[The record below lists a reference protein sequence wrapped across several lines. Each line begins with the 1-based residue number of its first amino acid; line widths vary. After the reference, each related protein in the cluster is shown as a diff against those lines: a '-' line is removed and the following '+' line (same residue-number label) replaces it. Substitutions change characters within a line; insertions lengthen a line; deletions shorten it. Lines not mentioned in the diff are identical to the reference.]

1 MADVG
6 CSSAPCGH
14 FVTNPAGTVSGDPLF
29 ATGGRTPSDLLITAQ
44 YNSGG
49 SLATAIVYQ
58 WKLVSG
64 TYQWV
69 DITSSIAVN
78 TAFVATNTVDGVSV
92 PYGAFGATT
101 YSKNQFVE
109 MSIDAT
115 QLIKVNVDPCSGI
128 EVHSVF
134 VRTKTSTSA
143 SAVLDDFVTPIS
155 VSFSAGFTV
164 SLTQSAVSCFGG
176 SNGSVTATING
187 GTPPYSVTLGATTQT
202 VLTDGGSTTFTG
214 LSAGTKTVHVVAT
227 GGCTK
232 DVMIDVTQ
240 PASAVGSSI
249 TSQTNVGCFGG
260 STASVTVAGSGG
272 TPSYTYSI
280 DGTNFG
286 VSGTFNNLAAGPY
299 TVTVKDA
306 NGCATTQAVTI
317 TQTGSAVSSS
327 ISSKTNVA
335 CFGGSTG
342 SVTVVGSG
350 GTGPYTY
357 SINGTIF
364 GASGTFSNLAAGS
377 YTVTVKDANGCTTT
391 QPVTITQPAAAVSA
405 SISSQTNVACFG
417 GSTGSVTV
425 AGSGGTS
432 PYTYAIDGTTFGA
445 SGTFSSLGAGSYTI
459 TVKDAN
465 GCTTTQPV
473 TITQPASAVGSS
485 ISSQTNV
492 GCFGSSTG
500 SVTVAGSGGTSPYTY
515 AIDGT
520 TFGASGTFSSLA
532 AGSYTV
538 TVKDADGC
546 TTTQAVTITQP
557 AVALSSS
564 ISSQTNVACFGG
576 STGSVTVAGS
586 GGTSP
591 YTFSKDGTIFGNSG
605 TFGSLVAGSY
615 TITVKDAN
623 GCTTTQPVTITQPAS
638 ALGSSISSQ
647 TNVACF
653 DGSTGSVTVAGSGG
667 TSPYTYAIDGTTFGA
682 SGIFSS
688 LAAGSYTVT
697 VKDAHGCTT
706 TQAVTITQP
715 ASAVSGSISSQTNV
729 ACFGGSTG
737 SVTVAGSG
745 GTSPYTFSKD
755 GVDFR
760 ASGTF
765 GSLAAGFYT
774 ITVKDAKGCTTTQ
787 PVTIT
792 QPASALGSSISSQT
806 NVACFG
812 GSTGSVTVAGS
823 GGTSPYTYAI
833 DGTTFGASGTF
844 SSLGAGSYTITV
856 KDANGCATTQGVTVT
871 QPAAALSSSISSQ
884 TNVACFGGSTGSVTV
899 AASGGTSPYTFSK
912 DGVNF
917 GVSGTFSN
925 LAAGSY
931 TITVKDANG
940 CTTTQGVTITQPAAA
955 LSSSISSQTNVACF
969 GNSTGSVT
977 VAGSGG
983 TSPYTYAIDGV
994 TFGNS
999 GMFSNLAAG
1008 SYTVTVKDA
1017 NGCTTTQPVTITE
1030 PAAAL
1035 SSSISSQTNVACF
1048 GNSTGSVT
1056 VSGSGGTGPYTYAI
1070 DGVTFGNSGTFNN
1083 LAAGSYTITAKDANG
1098 CTTTQPVTITEPA
1111 AALSSSISSQTNV
1124 ACFGGST
1131 GSVTVAGSGGTS
1143 PYTFSKDG
1151 VNFGASGTFSNLAA
1165 GSYTVTVKDANGC
1178 STTQPVTITEP
1189 ASALGSSISSQTNVG
1204 CFGGST
1210 GSVTVAGSGGTA
1222 PFTYSIDGTNFGN
1235 SGTFSNLAA
1244 GSYTVT
1250 VKDANGCTTTQPV
1263 TITQPAATLSSSIS
1277 SQTNVACFGSSTGSV
1292 TVAGSGGTV
1301 PFTYSIDGTNFGNSG
1316 TFSNLAAGS
1325 YTITVKDANGCTT
1338 TQSVTITQPASGLTA
1353 SALATNPA
1361 CSTGTGSITVTA
1373 SGGTGALS
1381 YSIDG
1386 TNFQAS
1392 NVFSGLASGSYTI
1405 TVKDA
1410 NGCTT
1415 TTGATVTIP
1424 TAVTASSSK
1433 ADPLC
1438 NGQLGSM
1445 TVTFSGGTPGYECS
1459 LDNGSFAPCTSP
1471 ATFDNL
1477 GAGSHTVAVRNSNA
1491 CLGPS
1496 QTKTIVIPTAIN
1508 ASITTTP
1515 ASSSI
1520 AADGTMTVTANG
1532 GTPGYSVTL
1541 NGGPP
1546 HTIAASGGSTTFTG
1560 LTSGGYNVVITDAN
1574 GCSLGIAEQLG
1585 VAPATTGVRLCNIL
1599 SSIGTGGKTTFM
1611 VTLPKGPL
1619 TQPLTVSYVTSA
1631 TAIFGVDYS
1640 LSGIFGKITIPAGK
1654 TSATVTITALKNLAR
1669 KTNRTATMTIV
1680 NGPGYFT
1687 TTGFN
1692 TATVT
1697 IRR

>member
-1 MADVG
+1 MSKIFRAAAPLTSRIAPVLGAVLVLVGLIASSQLHLAQVTAGSTVTTDKNDYAPGETVAISGSGWIPGQPVALHIDESDSDLPWGSSATPDAAGNISNSDFVIQTNDIGVLFTLTATQGSVTATTQFTDVVAAGTAPNGDPGGFEIEGNVVATAGGGHTDWVANGVGTTGLLNSVTGDPLDSTVTFRRLDAYSGTDDVFAGSHKFDDNPNTYTWKTASAASKDDLNNVYVHISKDGAGDRWITASADRLSNNGTAFVDFELTQANLTQVTDVG

-14 FVTNPAGTVSGDPLF
+14 FVTNPAGAVSGDPLF
-29 ATGGRTPSDLLITAQ
+29 ATGGRTPNDLLITAQ

-128 EVHSVF
+128 EIHSVF

-155 VSFSAGFTV
+155 LSFSAGFTA

-187 GTPPYSVTLGATTQT
+187 GTTPYSVTLGATTQT
-202 VLTDGGSTTFTG
+202 VLTDAGSTTFTG

-232 DVMIDVTQ
+232 DVTIDVTQ

-260 STASVTVAGSGG
+260 STGSVTVAGSGG

-286 VSGTFNNLAAGPY
+286 VSGTFNNLAAG
-299 TVTVKDA
+299 
-306 NGCATTQAVTI
+306 
-317 TQTGSAVSSS
+317 
-327 ISSKTNVA
+327 
-335 CFGGSTG
+335 
-342 SVTVVGSG
+342 
-350 GTGPYTY
+350 
-357 SINGTIF
+357 
-364 GASGTFSNLAAGS
+364 S

-391 QPVTITQPAAAVSA
+391 QPVTITQTASTVSA

-425 AGSGGTS
+425 SASGGTS
-432 PYTYAIDGTTFGA
+432 PYTFSKDGVTFGA
-445 SGTFSSLGAGSYTI
+445 SGTFSNLAAGSYTI

-465 GCTTTQPV
+465 GCSTTQPV
-473 TITQPASAVGSS
+473 TIRQPAA
-485 ISSQTNV
+485 
-492 GCFGSSTG
+492 
-500 SVTVAGSGGTSPYTY
+500 
-515 AIDGT
+515 
-520 TFGASGTFSSLA
+520 
-532 AGSYTV
+532 
-538 TVKDADGC
+538 
-546 TTTQAVTITQP
+546 
-557 AVALSSS
+557 ALSSS

-576 STGSVTVAGS
+576 STGNVTVAGS
-586 GGTSP
+586 GGTGP
-591 YTFSKDGTIFGNSG
+591 YTFSKDGVNFGGSG
-605 TFGSLVAGSY
+605 TFGSLAAGSY
-615 TITVKDAN
+615 TITVKDAV
-623 GCTTTQPVTITQPAS
+623 GCTTTRGVTITQPAS
-638 ALGSSISSQ
+638 ALGASISSQ
-647 TNVACF
+647 TNVGCF
-653 DGSTGSVTVAGSGG
+653 GSSTGGVTVAGSGG
-667 TSPYTYAIDGTTFGA
+667 TSPYTYAIDGVTFGN
-682 SGIFSS
+682 SSTFSN
-688 LAAGSYTVT
+688 LA
-697 VKDAHGCTT
+697 
-706 TQAVTITQP
+706 
-715 ASAVSGSISSQTNV
+715 
-729 ACFGGSTG
+729 GGS
-737 SVTVAGSG
+737 
-745 GTSPYTFSKD
+745 
-755 GVDFR
+755 
-760 ASGTF
+760 
-765 GSLAAGFYT
+765 YT
-774 ITVKDAKGCTTTQ
+774 ITVKDANGCATTQ

-823 GGTSPYTYAI
+823 GGTASYTYAI
-833 DGTTFGASGTF
+833 DGA
-844 SSLGAGSYTITV
+844 
-856 KDANGCATTQGVTVT
+856 
-871 QPAAALSSSISSQ
+871 
-884 TNVACFGGSTGSVTV
+884 
-899 AASGGTSPYTFSK
+899 
-912 DGVNF
+912 
-917 GVSGTFSN
+917 
-925 LAAGSY
+925 
-931 TITVKDANG
+931 
-940 CTTTQGVTITQPAAA
+940 
-955 LSSSISSQTNVACF
+955 
-969 GNSTGSVT
+969 
-977 VAGSGG
+977 
-983 TSPYTYAIDGV
+983 

-999 GMFSNLAAG
+999 GAFSNLAAG

-1017 NGCTTTQPVTITE
+1017 NGCTTTQP
-1030 PAAAL
+1030 A
-1035 SSSISSQTNVACF
+1035 
-1048 GNSTGSVT
+1048 
-1056 VSGSGGTGPYTYAI
+1056 
-1070 DGVTFGNSGTFNN
+1070 
-1083 LAAGSYTITAKDANG
+1083 
-1098 CTTTQPVTITEPA
+1098 
-1111 AALSSSISSQTNV
+1111 
-1124 ACFGGST
+1124 
-1131 GSVTVAGSGGTS
+1131 
-1143 PYTFSKDG
+1143 
-1151 VNFGASGTFSNLAA
+1151 
-1165 GSYTVTVKDANGC
+1165 
-1178 STTQPVTITEP
+1178 
-1189 ASALGSSISSQTNVG
+1189 
-1204 CFGGST
+1204 
-1210 GSVTVAGSGGTA
+1210 
-1222 PFTYSIDGTNFGN
+1222 
-1235 SGTFSNLAA
+1235 
-1244 GSYTVT
+1244 
-1250 VKDANGCTTTQPV
+1250 
-1263 TITQPAATLSSSIS
+1263 TITQPAAALSSSIS

-1292 TVAGSGGTV
+1292 TVAGSGATA
-1301 PFTYSIDGTNFGNSG
+1301 PYTYSIDGTNFGNSG

-1373 SGGTGALS
+1373 SGGTGTLS

-1386 TNFQAS
+1386 TNSQAS
-1392 NVFSGLASGSYTI
+1392 NVFNGLASGSYTI

-1415 TTGATVTIP
+1415 AAGATVTIP
-1424 TAVTASSSK
+1424 TPVTASSTK

-1438 NGQLGSM
+1438 DGQLGSM
-1445 TVTFSGGTPGYECS
+1445 TATFSGGTPGYECS

-1471 ATFDNL
+1471 ATFNNL
-1477 GAGSHTVAVRNSNA
+1477 GAGSHIVAIRDSNA

-1496 QTKTIVIPTAIN
+1496 QTQMIVIPTAIN

-1520 AADGTMTVTANG
+1520 AADGTMTVTVNG

-1541 NGGPP
+1541 NGGAP

-1560 LTSGGYNVVITDAN
+1560 LTSGGYNVVTTDAN

-1585 VAPATTGVRLCNIL
+1585 SAPATTEVRLCSIL
-1599 SSIGTGGKTTFM
+1599 PSIGTGGKTVFM

-1619 TQPLTVSYVTSA
+1619 KQPLTVFYTMSG
-1631 TAIFGVDYS
+1631 TAIFGADYS
-1640 LSGIFGKITIPAGK
+1640 LSPIVGRFIIPAGK

-1669 KTNRTATMTIV
+1669 KTNRTAPMTIV

>member
-1 MADVG
+1 MSKIFRAATPLTSRIAPVLGAVLVLIGLMASSQLHLAQVTAGSTVTTDKSDYVPGETVVISGSGWIPGQPVALHIDESDNDLPWDVSATPDAAGNFSNSEFVVQAHDIGVVFTLTATQGGVVATTQFTDVVGAGIAPNGDPGGFEIQGGVVATAGGGHTDWIANGVGTTGLLTSAGVPIDPTVTYRRLDAYNLGDDVFSGSHTFNDNPNTYTWKTASAGNKSDLNNVYVHISKDSSGDRWVTASADRLSNNGTAFVDFELNQAGLTQVTDVG

-14 FVTNPAGTVSGDPLF
+14 FETNPAGAVSGDPLF
-29 ATGGRTPSDLLITAQ
+29 ATGGRTPNDLLITAQ

-49 SLATAIVYQ
+49 ALASAIVYQ

-64 TYQWV
+64 TYQWF
-69 DITSSIAVN
+69 DITSSIGVN

-115 QLIKVNVDPCSGI
+115 KLIQAVVDPCSGI

-134 VRTKTSTSA
+134 VRTKTSTTATS
-143 SAVLDDFVTPIS
+143 VLDDFVTPIAT
-155 VSFSAGFTV
+155 SFSAGFTA
-164 SLTQSAVSCFGG
+164 SLTQSVVSCFGG

-187 GTPPYSVTLGATTQT
+187 GTPPYSVTLDATTQT

-232 DVMIDVTQ
+232 DAMINVTQ

-249 TSQTNVGCFGG
+249 TSQTNVGCLGG
-260 STASVTVAGSGG
+260 STGSVTVAGSGG

-306 NGCATTQAVTI
+306 HGCTTTQPVTI
-317 TQTGSAVSSS
+317 TQPASGVSAS
-327 ISSKTNVA
+327 ISSQTNVA
-335 CFGGSTG
+335 CFGASTG
-342 SVTVVGSG
+342 SVTVSASG
-350 GTGPYTY
+350 GTSPYTF
-357 SINGTIF
+357 SKDGVTF

-425 AGSGGTS
+425 AGSGGTGS
-432 PYTYAIDGTTFGA
+432 YTFSKDGVNFGG
-445 SGTFSSLGAGSYTI
+445 SGTFGSLAAGSYTI

-473 TITQPASAVGSS
+473 TITQSA
-485 ISSQTNV
+485 
-492 GCFGSSTG
+492 
-500 SVTVAGSGGTSPYTY
+500 A
-515 AIDGT
+515 AL
-520 TFGASGTFSSLA
+520 GA
-532 AGSYTV
+532 
-538 TVKDADGC
+538 
-546 TTTQAVTITQP
+546 
-557 AVALSSS
+557 S
-564 ISSQTNVACFGG
+564 ISSQTNVACFGS
-576 STGSVTVAGS
+576 STGSVTIAGS
-586 GGTSP
+586 GGT
-591 YTFSKDGTIFGNSG
+591 
-605 TFGSLVAGSY
+605 A
-615 TITVKDAN
+615 
-623 GCTTTQPVTITQPAS
+623 
-638 ALGSSISSQ
+638 
-647 TNVACF
+647 
-653 DGSTGSVTVAGSGG
+653 
-667 TSPYTYAIDGTTFGA
+667 PYTYAIDGVTFGN
-682 SGIFSS
+682 SGTFNN
-688 LAAGSYTVT
+688 LAPGSYTV
-697 VKDAHGCTT
+697 
-706 TQAVTITQP
+706 
-715 ASAVSGSISSQTNV
+715 
-729 ACFGGSTG
+729 
-737 SVTVAGSG
+737 
-745 GTSPYTFSKD
+745 
-755 GVDFR
+755 
-760 ASGTF
+760 
-765 GSLAAGFYT
+765 
-774 ITVKDAKGCTTTQ
+774 
-787 PVTIT
+787 
-792 QPASALGSSISSQT
+792 
-806 NVACFG
+806 
-812 GSTGSVTVAGS
+812 
-823 GGTSPYTYAI
+823 
-833 DGTTFGASGTF
+833 
-844 SSLGAGSYTITV
+844 
-856 KDANGCATTQGVTVT
+856 
-871 QPAAALSSSISSQ
+871 
-884 TNVACFGGSTGSVTV
+884 
-899 AASGGTSPYTFSK
+899 
-912 DGVNF
+912 
-917 GVSGTFSN
+917 
-925 LAAGSY
+925 
-931 TITVKDANG
+931 TVKDANG
-940 CTTTQGVTITQPAAA
+940 CTTTQGVTITQPASA
-955 LSSSISSQTNVACF
+955 LGSSISSQTNVACF

-983 TSPYTYAIDGV
+983 TAPYSYAIDGT
-994 TFGNS
+994 TFGAS
-999 GMFSNLAAG
+999 GTFSNLAAG
-1008 SYTVTVKDA
+1008 GYTITVKDA
-1017 NGCTTTQPVTITE
+1017 NGCTTTQPVTITQ

-1035 SSSISSQTNVACF
+1035 
-1048 GNSTGSVT
+1048 G
-1056 VSGSGGTGPYTYAI
+1056 
-1070 DGVTFGNSGTFNN
+1070 
-1083 LAAGSYTITAKDANG
+1083 
-1098 CTTTQPVTITEPA
+1098 
-1111 AALSSSISSQTNV
+1111 SSISSQTNV

-1151 VNFGASGTFSNLAA
+1151 VNFGASGTFGSLAA
-1165 GSYTVTVKDANGC
+1165 GSYTITVKDANGC

-1189 ASALGSSISSQTNVG
+1189 ASALGSSISSQTNVD

-1210 GSVTVAGSGGTA
+1210 GSVTVAGSGGTS
-1222 PFTYSIDGTNFGN
+1222 PYTYAIDGTTFGN
-1235 SGTFSNLAA
+1235 SGTFGSLAA
-1244 GSYTVT
+1244 GSYTIT

-1263 TITQPAATLSSSIS
+1263 TITQPAAALSSSIS

-1292 TVAGSGGTV
+1292 TVSASGGTT
-1301 PFTYSIDGTNFGNSG
+1301 PYTYSIDGTNFGNSG

-1338 TQSVTITQPASGLTA
+1338 TQPVTITQPASGLIA

-1373 SGGTGALS
+1373 SGGTGTLS

-1392 NVFSGLASGSYTI
+1392 NVFNGLASGSYTI

-1415 TTGATVTIP
+1415 AAGATVTIP
-1424 TAVTASSSK
+1424 TPVTASSTK
-1433 ADPLC
+1433 TDPLC

-1445 TVTFSGGTPGYECS
+1445 TATFSGGTLGYECS

-1471 ATFDNL
+1471 ATFNNL
-1477 GAGSHTVAVRNSNA
+1477 GAGSHTVAVRDSNA

-1496 QTKTIVIPTAIN
+1496 QTQMIVIPTAIN

-1520 AADGTMTVTANG
+1520 AADGTMTVTVNG

-1541 NGGPP
+1541 NGGAP

-1585 VAPATTGVRLCNIL
+1585 VAPATTEVRLCTIL
-1599 SSIGTGGKTTFM
+1599 SSLGTGGKTVFM

-1619 TQPLTVSYVTSA
+1619 KQPLTVFYTMSG
-1631 TAIFGVDYS
+1631 TAIFGADYS
-1640 LSGIFGKITIPAGK
+1640 LSPIVGQFTIPAGK

-1669 KTNRTATMTIV
+1669 KTNRNATMTII
-1680 NGPGYFT
+1680 NGPAYFCT
-1687 TTGFN
+1687 APFN
-1692 TATVT
+1692 TATVV

>member
-1 MADVG
+1 MSKIFRAAAPLTSRIAPLLGAVLVLIGLMASSQLHLAQVTAGSTVTTDKNDYAPGETVAISGSGWIPGQPVALHIDESDNDLPWDASATPDAAGNFSNTDFVIQSHDIGVVFTLTATQGSVVATTQFTDVVGPGIALNGDPGGFEIQGGVVATAAMGHTDWIANGAGTTGLLTNPGGVPIDSTVTYRRLDAYNGTDDVFSGSHGINDNPNTYTWKTASAGNKGDLNNVYVHISKDSAGHRWVTASADRLSNNGTSFVDFELTQADLTQVSDVG

-14 FVTNPAGTVSGDPLF
+14 FVTNPAGAVAGDPLF
-29 ATGGRTPSDLLITAQ
+29 ATGGRIVNDLLVTAQ

-49 SLATAIVYQ
+49 ALASVIVYQ
-58 WKLVSG
+58 WKSVAG

-69 DITSSIAVN
+69 DITASIGA
-78 TAFVATNTVDGVSV
+78 ASAYVATNTVDGVSV
-92 PYGAFGATT
+92 PYGAFGGTT

-115 QLIKVNVDPCSGI
+115 ALIQANVDPCSGI
-128 EVHSVF
+128 SVHSVF

-143 SAVLDDFVTPIS
+143 SSVLDDFVTPIAT
-155 VSFSAGFTV
+155 SFSAGFTA

-227 GGCTK
+227 GSCTK

-260 STASVTVAGSGG
+260 STGSVTVAGSGG

-299 TVTVKDA
+299 TVIIKDA
-306 NGCATTQAVTI
+306 HGCTTTQAVTI
-317 TQTGSAVSSS
+317 TQTASAVSSS
-327 ISSKTNVA
+327 ISSQTNVA
-335 CFGGSTG
+335 CFGGSNG
-342 SVTVVGSG
+342 SVTVAGSG

-357 SINGTIF
+357 AIDGVTF
-364 GASGTFSNLAAGS
+364 GNSGTFSNLAAGS
-377 YTVTVKDANGCTTT
+377 YTVTAKDANGCTTI

-432 PYTYAIDGTTFGA
+432 PYTFSKDGTTFGN
-445 SGTFSSLGAGSYTI
+445 SGTFGSLAAGSYTI

-465 GCTTTQPV
+465 GCSTTQPI

-515 AIDGT
+515 SIDGT
-520 TFGASGTFSSLA
+520 NFGASGTFSSLA

-538 TVKDADGC
+538 TVKDANGC

-557 AVALSSS
+557 AAALNSS
-564 ISSQTNVACFGG
+564 ISSQTNVTCFGG
-576 STGSVTVAGS
+576 STASVTVAGS
-586 GGTSP
+586 GGTTP
-591 YTFSKDGTIFGNSG
+591 YTYSIDGTTFGNSG
-605 TFGSLVAGSY
+605 MFGSLAAGSY

-638 ALGSSISSQ
+638 A
-647 TNVACF
+647 V
-653 DGSTGSVTVAGSGG
+653 
-667 TSPYTYAIDGTTFGA
+667 
-682 SGIFSS
+682 
-688 LAAGSYTVT
+688 
-697 VKDAHGCTT
+697 
-706 TQAVTITQP
+706 
-715 ASAVSGSISSQTNV
+715 SASISSQTNV

-737 SVTVAGSG
+737 SVTVTGSG
-745 GTSPYTFSKD
+745 GTSPYS
-755 GVDFR
+755 
-760 ASGTF
+760 
-765 GSLAAGFYT
+765 
-774 ITVKDAKGCTTTQ
+774 
-787 PVTIT
+787 
-792 QPASALGSSISSQT
+792 
-806 NVACFG
+806 
-812 GSTGSVTVAGS
+812 
-823 GGTSPYTYAI
+823 YAI

-844 SSLGAGSYTITV
+844 SSLAAGSYTITV
-856 KDANGCATTQGVTVT
+856 KDANGCATTQ
-871 QPAAALSSSISSQ
+871 P
-884 TNVACFGGSTGSVTV
+884 
-899 AASGGTSPYTFSK
+899 
-912 DGVNF
+912 
-917 GVSGTFSN
+917 
-925 LAAGSY
+925 
-931 TITVKDANG
+931 
-940 CTTTQGVTITQPAAA
+940 VTITQPAAA
-955 LSSSISSQTNVACF
+955 V
-969 GNSTGSVT
+969 
-977 VAGSGG
+977 
-983 TSPYTYAIDGV
+983 
-994 TFGNS
+994 
-999 GMFSNLAAG
+999 
-1008 SYTVTVKDA
+1008 
-1017 NGCTTTQPVTITE
+1017 
-1030 PAAAL
+1030 
-1035 SSSISSQTNVACF
+1035 
-1048 GNSTGSVT
+1048 
-1056 VSGSGGTGPYTYAI
+1056 
-1070 DGVTFGNSGTFNN
+1070 
-1083 LAAGSYTITAKDANG
+1083 
-1098 CTTTQPVTITEPA
+1098 
-1111 AALSSSISSQTNV
+1111 SSSISSQTNV

-1178 STTQPVTITEP
+1178 
-1189 ASALGSSISSQTNVG
+1189 
-1204 CFGGST
+1204 
-1210 GSVTVAGSGGTA
+1210 
-1222 PFTYSIDGTNFGN
+1222 
-1235 SGTFSNLAA
+1235 
-1244 GSYTVT
+1244 
-1250 VKDANGCTTTQPV
+1250 TTTQPV
-1263 TITQPAATLSSSIS
+1263 TITQPAAALGSSIS
-1277 SQTNVACFGSSTGSV
+1277 AQTNVACFGSSTGSV
-1292 TVAGSGGTV
+1292 TVAGSGGTA
-1301 PFTYSIDGTNFGNSG
+1301 PYTYSIDGINFGNSG

-1338 TQSVTITQPASGLTA
+1338 TQPVTIIQPASGLTA

-1415 TTGATVTIP
+1415 TTDAIVTIP

-1477 GAGSHTVAVRNSNA
+1477 GAGSHTVAVRDSNA

-1520 AADGTMTVTANG
+1520 AADGTMTVIANG

-1541 NGGPP
+1541 NGGAPP
-1546 HTIAASGGSTTFTG
+1546 SGGSTTFTG

-1619 TQPLTVSYVTSA
+1619 TQPLTVSYVMSG

-1669 KTNRTATMTIV
+1669 KTNRTAPMTIV

>member
-1 MADVG
+1 MASSQLHLAQVTAGSTVTTDKNDYAPGETVAISGSGWIPGQPVALHIEESDNDLPWDVSATPDAAGNFSNSDFVIQSHDIGVVFTLTATQGSVVTTTQFTDVVGPGVALNGDPGGFEIQGGAVATAGGGHTDWIANGVGTTGLLTNPGGVPIDSTVTYRRLDAYNGTDDIFSGSHGINDNPNTYTWKTASAGNKGDLNNVYVHISKDSAGHRWVTASADRLSNNGTSFVDFELTQADLTQVTDVG

-14 FVTNPAGTVSGDPLF
+14 FVTNPAGAVAGDPLF
-29 ATGGRTPSDLLITAQ
+29 ATGGRIVNDLLVTAQ

-49 SLATAIVYQ
+49 ALASIIVYQ
-58 WKLVSG
+58 WKAVSG
-64 TYQWV
+64 VYQWV
-69 DITSSIAVN
+69 DITASIGAAS
-78 TAFVATNTVDGVSV
+78 AFVATNIVDGVSV
-92 PYGAFGATT
+92 PYGAFGGTT

-115 QLIKVNVDPCSGI
+115 ALIQANVDPCSGI
-128 EVHSVF
+128 SVHSVF

-143 SAVLDDFVTPIS
+143 SSVLDDFVTPIAT
-155 VSFSAGFTV
+155 SFSAGFTA
-164 SLTQSAVSCFGG
+164 SLTQSAVSCFSG

-187 GTPPYSVTLGATTQT
+187 GTPPYTVTLGATTQT

-214 LSAGTKTVHVVAT
+214 LSAGTKTVHIVAT

-260 STASVTVAGSGG
+260 STGSVTVAGSGG

-306 NGCATTQAVTI
+306 NGCTHV
-317 TQTGSAVSSS
+317 
-327 ISSKTNVA
+327 
-335 CFGGSTG
+335 
-342 SVTVVGSG
+342 
-350 GTGPYTY
+350 
-357 SINGTIF
+357 
-364 GASGTFSNLAAGS
+364 
-377 YTVTVKDANGCTTT
+377 
-391 QPVTITQPAAAVSA
+391 QPVTITQTASAVSA

-425 AGSGGTS
+425 AGSGGTGPYTYS
-432 PYTYAIDGTTFGA
+432 IDGTTFGASGTFSSLAAGSYTVTVKDANGCTTIQAVTITQPASAVSASISSQTNVACFGGSSGIVTVAGSGGTLPYTYAIDGTTFGA

-515 AIDGT
+515 AIDGN
-520 TFGASGTFSSLA
+520 TFGASGTFSSLG
-532 AGSYTV
+532 AGSYTI
-538 TVKDADGC
+538 TVKDAHGC
-546 TTTQAVTITQP
+546 TTTQAVTMTQP
-557 AVALSSS
+557 AAALSSS

-591 YTFSKDGTIFGNSG
+591 YTFSKDGTTFGNSG
-605 TFGSLVAGSY
+605 TFGSLAAGSY

-653 DGSTGSVTVAGSGG
+653 GG
-667 TSPYTYAIDGTTFGA
+667 A
-682 SGIFSS
+682 
-688 LAAGSYTVT
+688 
-697 VKDAHGCTT
+697 
-706 TQAVTITQP
+706 
-715 ASAVSGSISSQTNV
+715 
-729 ACFGGSTG
+729 
-737 SVTVAGSG
+737 
-745 GTSPYTFSKD
+745 
-755 GVDFR
+755 
-760 ASGTF
+760 
-765 GSLAAGFYT
+765 
-774 ITVKDAKGCTTTQ
+774 
-787 PVTIT
+787 
-792 QPASALGSSISSQT
+792 
-806 NVACFG
+806 
-812 GSTGSVTVAGS
+812 TGSVTVAGS

-844 SSLGAGSYTITV
+844 SSLEAGSYTITV
-856 KDANGCATTQGVTVT
+856 KDANGCATTQ
-871 QPAAALSSSISSQ
+871 P
-884 TNVACFGGSTGSVTV
+884 
-899 AASGGTSPYTFSK
+899 
-912 DGVNF
+912 
-917 GVSGTFSN
+917 
-925 LAAGSY
+925 
-931 TITVKDANG
+931 
-940 CTTTQGVTITQPAAA
+940 VTITQPAAA
-955 LSSSISSQTNVACF
+955 
-969 GNSTGSVT
+969 
-977 VAGSGG
+977 
-983 TSPYTYAIDGV
+983 
-994 TFGNS
+994 
-999 GMFSNLAAG
+999 
-1008 SYTVTVKDA
+1008 
-1017 NGCTTTQPVTITE
+1017 
-1030 PAAAL
+1030 
-1035 SSSISSQTNVACF
+1035 
-1048 GNSTGSVT
+1048 
-1056 VSGSGGTGPYTYAI
+1056 
-1070 DGVTFGNSGTFNN
+1070 
-1083 LAAGSYTITAKDANG
+1083 
-1098 CTTTQPVTITEPA
+1098 
-1111 AALSSSISSQTNV
+1111 
-1124 ACFGGST
+1124 
-1131 GSVTVAGSGGTS
+1131 
-1143 PYTFSKDG
+1143 
-1151 VNFGASGTFSNLAA
+1151 
-1165 GSYTVTVKDANGC
+1165 
-1178 STTQPVTITEP
+1178 
-1189 ASALGSSISSQTNVG
+1189 
-1204 CFGGST
+1204 
-1210 GSVTVAGSGGTA
+1210 
-1222 PFTYSIDGTNFGN
+1222 
-1235 SGTFSNLAA
+1235 
-1244 GSYTVT
+1244 
-1250 VKDANGCTTTQPV
+1250 
-1263 TITQPAATLSSSIS
+1263 LSSSIS

-1292 TVAGSGGTV
+1292 TVAGSGGTA
-1301 PFTYSIDGTNFGNSG
+1301 PYTYSIDGTNFGNSG

-1338 TQSVTITQPASGLTA
+1338 TQPVTITQPASGLSA

-1392 NVFSGLASGSYTI
+1392 NVFSDLASGSYTI

-1424 TAVTASSSK
+1424 TAVTASSSR

-1477 GAGSHTVAVRNSNA
+1477 GAGSHTVAVRDSNA

-1541 NGGPP
+1541 NGGAPN
-1546 HTIAASGGSTTFTG
+1546 TIAASGGSTTFTG

-1619 TQPLTVSYVTSA
+1619 TQPLTVSYVMNG

-1669 KTNRTATMTIV
+1669 KTNRTAPMTIV